1 MFLFSLWH
9 ALFFTALLSA
19 GMVAFALITRLE
31 RTAAVR
37 ASPPRLRRRSL
48 LLTAL
53 GVALATR
60 VL

>member
-48 LLTAL
+48 LLTA
-53 GVALATR
+53 
-60 VL
+60 